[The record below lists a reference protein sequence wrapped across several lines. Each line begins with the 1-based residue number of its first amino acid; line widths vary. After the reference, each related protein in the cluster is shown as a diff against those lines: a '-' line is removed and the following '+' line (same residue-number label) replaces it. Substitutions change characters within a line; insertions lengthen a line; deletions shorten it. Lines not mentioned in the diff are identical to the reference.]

1 MHITKLSLV
10 NYRNFKQ
17 ANLKFKKGVNT
28 VIGENGSGKSNLLRA
43 IRLLLDDT
51 LVGRRHDLKEEDF
64 WRGLDDWRGH
74 WIVIKLE
81 FQDVS
86 KDEEVQS
93 LLLHNTAEES
103 LGETEKAT
111 YSLVFRPNLEIRK
124 RLAAVP
130 RGDKNALDQVR
141 STINLSDYERCLF
154 GKMKAD
160 LTRSEEYNRIVGD
173 FEKAEFPTVE
183 NTGEAPHGHDLGIKV
198 PRDLSLSREFSLSFI
213 PALRDVVSDFGDY
226 RKNPLRTLLNAKS
239 EEVSKEDLS
248 DIIEKVD
255 NLNRSIQ
262 ERDDVKQI
270 TTGIKK
276 RFKDTV
282 GETFSPTSM
291 KIQSELPIEASDLFR
306 SLKLYVGENGEQEP
320 RRLYEMSLGGANL
333 VYLTLKLLEFEYK
346 TSRQP
351 IANFLLIEEPEAHI
365 HTHVQKTL
373 FDRVKFKNTQI
384 IYTTHSPQI
393 SEVSE
398 VQRVNV
404 LGREGAEWIAM
415 QPSSGLEQ
423 QQIIGINRFLDA
435 IRSNLL
441 FARSV
446 LLVEGDAEEILIPT
460 LMKKVYGI
468 SLDEIGLT
476 LVNVRSTGFETLI
489 NLFGEERIRK
499 YCSVLT
505 DHDQA
510 FFNIDL
516 VDGEEDT
523 VKNRKTKAQNAAQSG
538 VDRKVK
544 LDTLVVDNKYVNA
557 YYAPHT
563 FEVDFANESKSNRD
577 FLVELT
583 SDVYKQK
590 NKIEALKKQ
599 LNSDDISDFGIASLR
614 LATHEGKG
622 WFALLMASRIEDGGL
637 KKKEITN
644 SLDESTDSS
653 GDEKPRSN
661 WIQVEVPA
669 YILEAI
675 AGAVRSLPLETWQ
688 GILKERNKAFAK
700 AAPKPDGNVDETP
713 PLPNLVRDDTELK
726 IALEDLE
733 RTHPDQPFKELIR
746 AFLK

>member
-10 NYRNFKQ
+10 NYRNFRK
-17 ANLKFKKGVNT
+17 ANLKFQKGVNT

-51 LVGRRHDLKEEDF
+51 LVGRRHDLREDDF

-86 KDEEVQS
+86 MDEEVQS

-103 LGETEKAT
+103 LRDTEKAT

-124 RLAAVP
+124 RLATVP
-130 RGDKNALDQVR
+130 PGDKSALEAIR

-160 LTRSEEYNRIVGD
+160 LTCPEEYSRIVGD
-173 FEKAEFPTVE
+173 FEKVNFPTVE
-183 NTGEAPHGHDLGIKV
+183 NNGEPPSGYDLGIKI
-198 PRDLSLSREFSLSFI
+198 PRDLSLSREFSLSYI

-248 DIIEKVD
+248 DIIDKVD
-255 NLNRSIQ
+255 DLNESIQ
-262 ERDDVKQI
+262 NRDDVKQL
-270 TTGIKK
+270 TTGIRK

-306 SLKLYVGENGEQEP
+306 SLKLYVGENGEREP

-373 FDRVKFKNTQI
+373 FDRVKFENTQI

-404 LGREGAEWIAM
+404 LGREGEEWIAM
-415 QPSSGLEQ
+415 QPSAGLEK

-460 LMKKVYGI
+460 LMKKIYGI

-489 NLFGEERIRK
+489 NLFGKERIK
-499 YCSVLT
+499 KHCSVLT
-505 DHDQA
+505 DYDQP
-510 FFNIDL
+510 FFDTDL
-516 VDGEEDT
+516 VDGEKTE
-523 VKNRKTKAQNAAQSG
+523 VKNRKLKAQRSAESG
-538 VDRKVK
+538 VERKK
-544 LDTLVVDNKYVNA
+544 SLDALVANNIFVSP

-563 FEVDFANESKSNRD
+563 FEVDFANESESNRN

-583 SDVYKQK
+583 SDVYKQDC
-590 NKIEALKKQ
+590 KINEVKDN
-599 LNSDDISDFGIASLR
+599 LNSGDISDFGSAALR
-614 LATHEGKG
+614 LATHKGKG
-622 WFALLMASRIEDGGL
+622 WFALLMASHIEDGGL
-637 KKKEITN
+637 KKKEVN
-644 SLDESTDSS
+644 GSSDEDTVSTD
-653 GDEKPRSN
+653 DEKPRSN
-661 WIQVEVPA
+661 WIQVEVPS
-669 YILEAI
+669 YILESI
-675 AGAVRSLPLETWQ
+675 AGAVKSLPLETWQ
-688 GILKERNKAFAK
+688 GILEERNKAFIK
-700 AAPKPDGNVDETP
+700 AAPKPKDSVDKIP
-713 PLPNLVRDDTELK
+713 SLPNLVRDDVELEK
-726 IALEDLE
+726 ALEELE
-733 RTHPDQPFKELIR
+733 ETHPDQPFKELVR